1 MACAT
6 KLLILATTIEEVF
19 RGEIKMIMPIKS
31 ETQSNV
37 SPEEPPRLTVVER
50 PRRSKRGWV
59 VAGVIL
65 LVLAGIVAYGIFAR
79 LRKSATVR
87 VDTAQMA
94 RPAVSVVSPQRSAPS
109 QEIVLPGNV
118 QPFVSAPIYA
128 RTNGYVRNWYADIG
142 AHVRKGQLLAVVDT
156 PEVDQQ
162 LAQSRSNLATAQ
174 ANLKL
179 AETTKNRYQ
188 GLLAT
193 HAVSQQ
199 DVDNAVGTYN
209 ANKSIVE
216 ANQANV
222 KQLET
227 LQSFEKVYAP
237 FDGIITAR
245 NTDIGMLI
253 NSGNSG
259 NVKTDLFHISQPGKL
274 RVYVNVP
281 EQYSQATAPGLTAD
295 LTLAE
300 FPGRKFQGKLVR
312 TANAINYATRTL
324 IAEVDVDN
332 PSGELLTGAYAEV
345 HLKVPGQTSSY
356 LVPVSALIF
365 RSQGLQVAVVEDNSV
380 VLTPVTPGRDFGEQ
394 IEIVSGLRGSESVI
408 VNPPDSIVSGE
419 KVQVVQPAAKPAT
432 TGGTQ

>member
-1 MACAT
+1 M
-6 KLLILATTIEEVF
+6 V
-19 RGEIKMIMPIKS
+19 MPM
-31 ETQSNV
+31 QSQTESKV
-37 SPEEPPRLTVVER
+37 LTHEPPTLRVVKA
-50 PRRSKRGWV
+50 PRRPKRGWLI
-59 VAGVIL
+59 AAAIL
-65 LVLAGIVAYGIFAR
+65 LVFAAIFVYGVFTR
-79 LRKSATVR
+79 LSKSAMVR
-87 VDTAQMA
+87 AETAQMA
-94 RPAVSVVSPQRSAPS
+94 VPSVSVISPQRTAPS

-118 QPFVSAPIYA
+118 QPFVSAPIYS
-128 RTNGYVRNWYADIG
+128 RTNGYLRRWYADIG
-142 AHVRKGQLLAVVDT
+142 THVKKGQLLAEIET

-179 AETTKNRYQ
+179 AEITKNRYQ
-188 GLLAT
+188 GLLAS
-193 HAVSQQ
+193 HAVAQQ

-209 ANKSIVE
+209 ANQAIVQ

-227 LQSFEKVYAP
+227 LQSFERIYAP

-245 NTDIGMLI
+245 NTDVGQLI

-259 NVKTDLFHISQPGKL
+259 NVRTDLFHISQSGTL

-281 EQYSQATAPGLTAD
+281 EQYSQAAAPGLTAE

-300 FPGRKFQGKLVR
+300 FPGRQFQGKLVR
-312 TANAINYATRTL
+312 TSSSINYATRTL
-324 IAEVDVDN
+324 IAEIDVDN
-332 PSGELLTGAYAEV
+332 PSGELLSGAYTEV

-365 RSQGLQVAVVEDNSV
+365 RSQGLQVAVVRNGSAS
-380 VLTPVTPGRDFGEQ
+380 LIPVTPGHDFGDQ
-394 IEIVSGLRGSESVI
+394 IEIVSGLTGDESVI

-419 KVQVVQPAAKPAT
+419 KVQVVQPTT
-432 TGGTQ
+432 TGSAK